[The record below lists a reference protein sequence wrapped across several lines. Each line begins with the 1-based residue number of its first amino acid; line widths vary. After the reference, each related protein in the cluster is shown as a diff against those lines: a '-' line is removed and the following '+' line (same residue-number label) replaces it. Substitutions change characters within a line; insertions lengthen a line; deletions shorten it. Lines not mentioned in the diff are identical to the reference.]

1 MVSELAS
8 ISRRKIRF
16 LAMSALKLV
25 TLAKV
30 VSVCCMIVNAMLY
43 KIWMERYWHLSHCIG
58 TYNVYAHA
66 IASIQERL
74 SISVTL
80 EYDSIL

>member
-1 MVSELAS
+1 
-8 ISRRKIRF
+8 
-16 LAMSALKLV
+16 
-25 TLAKV
+25 
-30 VSVCCMIVNAMLY
+30 MIVNAMLY